1 MISNNLFEA
10 KCCNSKK
17 DISLYRKKDN
27 ALNNE
32 AHVPKSNSV
41 YSVSNNAT
49 LALSKMK
56 IKIPYKLMIA
66 YLNVNSISNK
76 SNSISN
82 LI

>member
-10 KCCNSKK
+10 KSCKSKRY
-17 DISLYRKKDN
+17 ICLYRKKDN

-32 AHVPKSNSV
+32 APVPKNNSV